1 MPCPIWVTNQ
11 DVSGGTYSGVWAVEQ
26 VAGKGCFAIG
36 ARLPSTTNREI
47 SGPAAQAPAS
57 RLTMLPRAIQRTMRN
72 ILLIVA
78 LGMLSISAAAA
89 DPLTPQKHS
98 RDTIAGKPLAAQRLG
113 RSHVCAA
120 YGPGFVAVDGT
131 DTCVKVGGSISA
143 EVKSGR

>member
-1 MPCPIWVTNQ
+1 
-11 DVSGGTYSGVWAVEQ
+11 
-26 VAGKGCFAIG
+26 
-36 ARLPSTTNREI
+36 LPSTTNREI

-78 LGMLSISAAAA
+78 LALSISTAAA
-89 DPLTPQKHS
+89 DSLTPQKHS

-120 YGPGFVAVDGT
+120 YGPGFAAVDGT